1 MREAVVELRW
11 GPSARR
17 HKLARTR
24 SSRLLY
30 STAVFSRKRWCPWN
44 HLEAEPEGAS
54 PLPDNRAV
62 RVFVVAVVVRVFVG
76 GGVRACTHWTHRD
89 SAHVLWAC
97 NLNLNL
103 NPHWSPRFLRQHDAP
118 PVTGSTLFSVGGRVA
133 RGPTVF
139 AVDLQDLLSASL
151 SQARFVVKAD
161 VVTQLGLAAVAATSS
176 AALSAAP
183 EAVQHVLRDAV
194 NMLAADA
201 IQRISTLIQ
210 HRCATYMRGH
220 AFTLLLV
227 STSVPQ
233 DPLPGQVH
241 PDMNLA
247 AQCLLAGKSKEALQ
261 ILASNA
267 GALRDVG
274 EAVVTGVTQL
284 LQATESTTSLPAVTL
299 RVARV
304 LSGGVVDAICEW
316 VSRQAHDTDSLFI
329 VTRWP
334 LVAFSGRVQQHLGA
348 MDITVSQCSKLHRCC
363 HLQSVTYA
371 RLDSVSVAV

>member
-161 VVTQLGLAAVAATSS
+161 VVTQLGLAAVAA
-176 AALSAAP
+176 
-183 EAVQHVLRDAV
+183 RW
-194 NMLAADA
+194 
-201 IQRISTLIQ
+201 R
-210 HRCATYMRGH
+210 RGES
-220 AFTLLLV
+220 LL
-227 STSVPQ
+227 
-233 DPLPGQVH
+233 
-241 PDMNLA
+241 
-247 AQCLLAGKSKEALQ
+247 
-261 ILASNA
+261 
-267 GALRDVG
+267 
-274 EAVVTGVTQL
+274 
-284 LQATESTTSLPAVTL
+284 
-299 RVARV
+299 
-304 LSGGVVDAICEW
+304 
-316 VSRQAHDTDSLFI
+316 F
-329 VTRWP
+329 WP
-334 LVAFSGRVQQHLGA
+334 LDGA
-348 MDITVSQCSKLHRCC
+348 VCAEFL
-363 HLQSVTYA
+363 
-371 RLDSVSVAV
+371 